1 MINLKIKKI
10 FLILITITL
19 SLSLVSCKTDFSKYS
34 GIYVMTTYELE
45 EKDPDEQVDYDFD
58 VIKKYNIELKE
69 NGYAVHTLFLGVM
82 DEEVAFS
89 NHYDVLEKKGEI
101 HFYIKQGLAVTN
113 KEEWDF
119 IDTYMRVG
127 NAGLYIGEKNGS
139 TAVRITTDRIDF
151 LDGYDINNPK
161 DDNIVA
167 HITGQLLKID
177 RGIFVKSATIGEH
190 KIETI
195 DGGHTIWQ
203 WMG

>member
-34 GIYVMTTYELE
+34 GIYVMTTYEVE

-119 IDTYMRVG
+119 ID
-127 NAGLYIGEKNGS
+127 NI
-139 TAVRITTDRIDF
+139 ITLKLEVPIVKEPTPTNDSHYVNVTIKLQKDNK
-151 LDGYDINNPK
+151 LDK
-161 DDNIVA
+161 
-167 HITGQLLKID
+167 
-177 RGIFVKSATIGEH
+177 
-190 KIETI
+190 
-195 DGGHTIWQ
+195 
-203 WMG
+203 